1 MSKKDY
7 YQVLGVSRDADEKT
21 IKKAFRKLAKKYHP
35 DTNPGN
41 EEAERKFKEVNE
53 AYDVLSDEKKR
64 KLYDQYGS
72 AAFEE
77 GFQPGGGFG
86 FNGQDFGNF
95 GFGGGNGSYQSFH
108 FGGQGAEDIF
118 GDLFGSM
125 FGGAGAAGAGARRS
139 AARGRDITSMI
150 EVSFDEAIN
159 GCDKVMQIRSDGQGA
174 AQSVKVHIPAGIE
187 DGKTIRLRGKG
198 APGSAG
204 AGDLLLKVKVRE
216 KPGVTRKGQDIYT
229 TVNIPFTTAVFGGET
244 IVETIDG
251 RVSLKIPAGTQSGK
265 KIRLRGKG
273 VQKMNQPAQKGDHF
287 VTIQI
292 QVPTGLSAEAVRKL
306 REFDQICRQDAENRQ
321 NS

>member
-7 YQVLGVSRDADEKT
+7 YQVLGVGRDADEKT

-35 DTNPGN
+35 DTNPGD
-41 EEAERKFKEVNE
+41 EQAEKRFKEVNE

-139 AARGRDITSMI
+139 PSRGRDVTSMI
-150 EVSFDEAIN
+150 EVSFDEAVF
-159 GCDKVMQIRSDGQGA
+159 GCDKTLQIRGDGQNT

-187 DGKTIRLRGKG
+187 DGKSIRLRGKG

-204 AGDLLLKVKVRE
+204 NGDLLLKVKIRE
-216 KPGVTRKGQDIYT
+216 KPGFTRKGQDIYT
-229 TVNIPFTTAVFGGET
+229 TASIPFTTAVFGGEA

-251 RVSLKIPAGTQSGK
+251 RVNLKIPAGTQSGK

-273 VQKMNQPAQKGDHF
+273 VQKMNQPSQRGDHF

-292 QVPTGLSAEAVRKL
+292 EVPSGLSAEAVRKL
-306 REFDQICRQDAENRQ
+306 REFEQICRQDAAKSGN
-321 NS
+321 